1 MRSVLFLLVFV
12 CSFVVS
18 MAEDFAVLE
27 KTINKVEIYGYTR
40 AYKNLTITSE
50 VAGKCL
56 KTSGELGSI
65 VKENDIVFTFD
76 DTNTK
81 LLINQCKLSIEI
93 AARQIVFFDK
103 EVERTEKLLK
113 SAVVNENLYN
123 ELVLKR
129 DLAILEKKLKE
140 NQLEQLIEESKKFS
154 ITGPVGYTLEQRF
167 LEVGSLAGPGVP
179 LALYGDYQRLII
191 PISVTFEEFQILEN
205 KKEFALE
212 LVDHKKKAKAKLLRR
227 HSNFDEQSRKILV
240 DLELLEYPVEKVGGV
255 KTLLVLETPAT
266 NSFTI
271 TEKAINESY
280 EEYNVITDKGVK
292 IKVKILKSNKG
303 IAEIQGQ
310 GLELGMKLKLK
321 N

>member
-205 KKEFALE
+205 KKEFDLE
-212 LVDHKKKAKAKLLRR
+212 LVDYKKKAKAKLLRR

>member
-1 MRSVLFLLVFV
+1 MRSVLFLLVFL
-12 CSFVVS
+12 CSFVAS
-18 MAEDFAVLE
+18 TAEDFAVLE

-81 LLINQCKLSIEI
+81 LLINQCKLSIDI

-113 SAVVNENLYN
+113 SAVVNENLFN

-129 DLAILEKKLKE
+129 DLAIIEKKLKE

-191 PISVTFEEFQILEN
+191 PISVTFEEFKILEG
-205 KKEFALE
+205 KKEFDLE
-212 LVDHKKKAKAKLLRR
+212 LVDYQKKAKAKLLRR

-280 EEYNVITDKGVK
+280 EEYNVVTDKGLK

-303 IAEIQGQ
+303 TAEIQGQ